1 MPYYETIFIVRQDM
15 SAAQVEAMADSYGEL
30 IAEQGG
36 SLVKREM
43 WGLRTLTYRIN
54 KNRRGH
60 YVMMHL
66 DCPAPALAEME
77 RRMRISEDVV
87 RYLSIKIDEI
97 PEGPSAM
104 LQQRERSDRGERG
117 ERGGDRGDRGG
128 DRGERRGR
136 DRDDGDAP
144 RESRDRGP
152 RDDEPAAATDG
163 AN

>member
-1 MPYYETIFIVRQDM
+1 MPYYETVFIVRQDM

-30 IAEQGG
+30 IAEHGG

-66 DCPAPALAEME
+66 DCPAAALTEME
-77 RRMRISEDVV
+77 RRMRISEDVL
-87 RYLSIKIDEI
+87 RYLSVKIDEI

-104 LQQRERSDRGERG
+104 LQQRERGERG
-117 ERGGDRGDRGG
+117 ERGDRGERS

-136 DRDDGDAP
+136 DREDGDAP

-152 RDDEPAAATDG
+152 REEEAAAPTDG

>member
-117 ERGGDRGDRGG
+117 ERGDRGDRGG